1 MHHVI
6 DVIRV
11 PGVGELERLREV
23 EVSAGRCFADVG
35 MPEIAA
41 DAPPGLAELRR
52 YLAAGRLL
60 VVGEPVMGYVIWDL
74 VDGAAHVEQ
83 VSVHA
88 DAARRGLGRALID
101 RVQVV
106 SGLAVTLTTFR
117 DVAWNAPYYRR
128 IGFRE
133 LSPDEVTPGLA
144 RVRAHEA
151 EHGLDRWPR
160 VCMRREEVRSY

>member
-1 MHHVI
+1 MT

-11 PGVGELERLREV
+11 PGLGELERVREV

-35 MPEIAA
+35 MPEVAG
-41 DAPPGLAELRR
+41 DEPPGLGELGR
-52 YLAAGRLL
+52 YLVAGRLL
-60 VVGEPVMGYVIWDL
+60 VVGEPVVGYVMWDL

-101 RVQVV
+101 RVQVD
-106 SGLAVTLTTFR
+106 SGLALTLTTFR

-128 IGFRE
+128 IGFRV
-133 LSPDEVTPGLA
+133 LAADEVTPGLA
-144 RVRAHEA
+144 RVRAQEA
-151 EHGLDRWPR
+151 AHGLDRWPR
-160 VCMRREEVRSY
+160 VCMRRDEVPSH

>member
-1 MHHVI
+1 MTGVT

-11 PGVGELERLREV
+11 CDASELERLQVIE
-23 EVSAGRCFADVG
+23 ESAGRCFVRVG
-35 MPEIAA
+35 MAEIAE
-41 DAPPGLAELRR
+41 DEPPAVEELER
-52 YLAAGRLL
+52 YRKDGRLL
-60 VVGEPVMGYVIWDL
+60 VTGKPAVAYLMWDL

-101 RVQVV
+101 RVQVG

-117 DVAWNAPYYRR
+117 DVAWNAPYYER
-128 IGFRE
+128 IGFRV

-144 RVRAHEA
+144 RVRAREVA
-151 EHGLDRWPR
+151 HGLDRWPR
-160 VCMRREEVRSY
+160 VCMRRDEVRSH